1 MPKKYPIN
9 DLSNISLFIK
19 YNNDKRIKFGSDKI
33 VKKEYYY
40 TDENGNHLN
49 TIIKYIYL
57 KPFI

>member
-40 TDENGNHLN
+40 IDENGNHLN